1 MNQLDDSIELINGY
15 NTLTF
20 NLSPNTS
27 VIIEPSTMIHMDG
40 KLVVEPILSAKN
52 NGFFSRMAHG
62 IKRGLTG
69 SSFFDSQIS
78 NHTSNN
84 LKICLGSIL
93 QGGINKIDIKPNEV
107 WRFTPSSFIACTSNL
122 LVSGNLNI
130 FSNIKAALGGQ
141 SILYTE
147 ISSTDG
153 NSGTVWISSYGGCEK
168 HELNMGE
175 KSDLLFI
182 NDGCFLGILAE
193 DKTKKINYWD
203 TFVNVGSANGF
214 LKGLLTNT
222 ALLLKIQDKKL
233 SPTNNN
239 VKCTVYTQTLN
250 IRNLNNH
257 IALIAQQ
264 SALYNSG
271 IQFSITGGNNLAKYE
286 KYEKKYDN
294 LINSG
299 LS

>member
-1 MNQLDDSIELINGY
+1 MNQLNDRIESINGY
-15 NTLTF
+15 NMLTF

-40 KLVVEPILSAKN
+40 NLVVEPTLLSKN
-52 NGFFSRMAHG
+52 DSFFSRMANG

-78 NHTSNN
+78 NRTSNN

-93 QGGINKIDIKPNEV
+93 QGGINKIDIKSNEV

-130 FSNIKAALGGQ
+130 FSNLKAALGGQ

-153 NSGTVWISSYGGCEK
+153 NPGTVWISSYGGCEK

-175 KSDLLFI
+175 KSESLSI
-182 NDGCFLGILAE
+182 NDGCFLGMLAE

-203 TFVNVGSANGF
+203 SFVNVGSANGF

-233 SPTNNN
+233 SSTNNN
-239 VKCTVYTQTLN
+239 VRCTVYTQTLN

-257 IALIAQQ
+257 IAFIAQQ
-264 SALYNSG
+264 SVQHNG
-271 IQFSITGGNNLAKYE
+271 DIQLSFSGGNYLAKYE
-286 KYEKKYDN
+286 KYDNKYNN
-294 LINSG
+294 LTN
-299 LS
+299 LE